1 VLIPKMQS
9 VFAYHVTF
17 CRKLENK
24 ILQIMNFKGIL
35 NHVVTN
41 NFIAC
46 YM

>member
-1 VLIPKMQS
+1 VLIAKMQS

-24 ILQIMNFKGIL
+24 ILQIMHFKPCGHKQF
-35 NHVVTN
+35 N
-41 NFIAC
+41 AC